1 MKRRFNHFV
10 IFKVVVTTAYLVS
23 GIIMFSL
30 LAVNVNKTF
39 KIVEV
44 EISCE
49 NCDEID

>member
-30 LAVNVNKTF
+30 LTVNITNTYKV
-39 KIVEV
+39 VEV
-44 EISCE
+44 EMSCE